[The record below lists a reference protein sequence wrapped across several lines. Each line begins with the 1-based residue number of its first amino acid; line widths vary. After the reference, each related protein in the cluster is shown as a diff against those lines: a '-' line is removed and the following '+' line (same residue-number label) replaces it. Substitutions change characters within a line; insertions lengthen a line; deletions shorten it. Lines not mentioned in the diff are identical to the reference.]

1 MRAKLGG
8 FRSDEARDRFLD
20 LYDRAIR
27 ELWPIPSV
35 ELDVTTSYGP
45 TRVRRCGEGVGQPL
59 VLVHGH
65 SGTSVGWYTTIA
77 ALAKAHEVFVVDV
90 IGALGRSVQT
100 RPIENTTDLATWL
113 REVLDGLGVDRAHM
127 IGFSEGGFV
136 AFHAALDNPDRVASL
151 VAIDAAGTIENVSP
165 RFLASMVWA
174 GLKTVVGVPG
184 ALRKFGERL
193 TPGVEF
199 ADIWWDMVT
208 AGAKGFRHAL
218 PMPRRAS
225 DDQLRKLSTPTLLYM
240 AAESEI
246 YDAGKADTRARALMP
261 RVEIIVVE
269 GAGHGLPL
277 THAERTWT
285 DVLDFVDRHDTV
297 SDTP

>member
-1 MRAKLGG
+1 MRAKVGG
-8 FRSDEARDRFLD
+8 FRTDAARSRFLD
-20 LYDRAIR
+20 LYDRALK
-27 ELWPIPSV
+27 ELWPIPSE
-35 ELDVTTSYGP
+35 ELDVTTSYG
-45 TRVRRCGEGVGQPL
+45 TTHVRRCGGGHGLPL

-65 SGTSVGWYTTIA
+65 SGTSVGWYTIIA
-77 ALAKAHEVFVVDV
+77 ALAEAHDVFVLDV

-100 RPIENTTDLATWL
+100 KPIEDTADLASWL
-113 REVLDGLGVDRAHM
+113 REVLDGLEIERAHV

-136 AFHAALDNPDRVASL
+136 AFHAALDNPDRVSSL
-151 VAIDAAGTIENVSP
+151 VAIDAAGTIENVKP

-193 TPGVEF
+193 TPGVVF
-199 ADIWWDMVT
+199 ADVWWEMVT
-208 AGAKGFRHAL
+208 VGAKGFRHAL
-218 PMPRRAS
+218 PMPKKAS
-225 DDQLRKLSTPTLLYM
+225 DDQLRNLATPTLLYM

-246 YDAGKADTRARALMP
+246 YDAAKAESRARTLMP
-261 RVEIIVVE
+261 NVEIIVVE

-285 DVLDFVDRHDTV
+285 DVLDFVDRHDTIAGA
-297 SDTP
+297 P